1 MMSTLNGAAHITP
14 EAVLGAANGHA
25 TVELTYTQAI
35 NEALAEEMERDERVI
50 LMGEDIGAYGGVY
63 TITRGLQS
71 RFGAHRVLDTPI
83 SEAGFVGA
91 ALGAAMTGLRPV
103 VEVMWVDFTL
113 VAMDQIVNQIA
124 KVRYMTGGQAEAPL
138 VIRTQH
144 APGGGGAAQHSQS
157 LEVFFAHVP
166 GLKVVMPATP
176 ADAKGLLK
184 AAIRDPDPVMFIE
197 HKLLYRDKGPV
208 RVVASGDHLVPLG
221 KAAIRRSGDDVTVV
235 AWSGTVRL
243 ALQAAEQLAAKGIS
257 VEVIDLRT
265 LTPLDIPAI
274 VESVRRTNRLVITH
288 EAATRAGFGAEIAA
302 AVLEHAFD
310 YLDAPIERVGAAF
323 APIPIN
329 GALEAAI
336 LPDAGKI
343 AAAIQ
348 RTMSVRL

>member
-1 MMSTLNGAAHITP
+1 MSTPSTQPHVASGALA
-14 EAVLGAANGHA
+14 AANGQP

-63 TITRGLQS
+63 TVTRGLYG

-124 KVRYMTGGQAEAPL
+124 KVRYMSGGQAAAPL

-157 LEVFFAHVP
+157 LETFFAHVP

-184 AAIRDPDPVMFIE
+184 AAIRDPDPVIVIE
-197 HKLLYRDKGPV
+197 HKLLYREKGPV
-208 RVVASGDHLVPLG
+208 PACASGDHLVPLG
-221 KAAIRRSGDDVTVV
+221 RAAIVRPGRDVTVI
-235 AWSGTVRL
+235 AWSGAVRL
-243 ALQAAEQLAAKGIS
+243 AKEAAAQLERDGVS
-257 VEVIDLRT
+257 VEVIDLRS
-265 LTPLDIPAI
+265 LTPLDSGTI
-274 VESVRRTNRLVITH
+274 VDSIRRTNRLVIVH
-288 EAATRAGFGAEIAA
+288 EAPTRAGFGAEIAA
-302 AVLEHAFD
+302 MVVEQAFD
-310 YLDAPIERVGAAF
+310 DLDAPIERVGANF
-323 APIPIN
+323 APLPIS
-329 GALEAAI
+329 GELEAAI
-336 LPDAGKI
+336 LPNTARVVDAI
-343 AAAIQ
+343 RRATA
-348 RTMSVRL
+348 